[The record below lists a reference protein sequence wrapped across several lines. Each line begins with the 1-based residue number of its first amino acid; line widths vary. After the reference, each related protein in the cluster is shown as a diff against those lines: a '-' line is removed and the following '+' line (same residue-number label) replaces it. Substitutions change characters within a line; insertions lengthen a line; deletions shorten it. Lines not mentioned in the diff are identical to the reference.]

1 MPPIFEKPKTLNELS
16 DYELQNLVSYLAE
29 DWDACGPNPGYS
41 WREFFSESD
50 LGEVPPWFSEWLL
63 NFELEYLASIEDE
76 RAHPM
81 SLCLLKD
88 KSKADVAI
96 FSYSSGEPAE
106 RIGQT
111 SYGMGSLSPDLLW
124 PIVEDF
130 LDREEILPMNFQVH
144 DPDLIR
150 QEKVQAFLER
160 NSTVKS
166 K

>member
-1 MPPIFEKPKTLNELS
+1 MQAMFEKSKRLNELS

-88 KSKADVAI
+88 KARAEVAI
-96 FSYSSGEPAE
+96 FCYSSGEPAE

-111 SYGMGSLSPDLLW
+111 SYGMGSFSTAEPW
-124 PIVEDF
+124 PIVEDV
-130 LDREEILPMNFQVH
+130 LDRWEILPMNFQGH
-144 DPDLIR
+144 DTDLIR

>member
-1 MPPIFEKPKTLNELS
+1 MQAMFEKSKRLNELS

-150 QEKVQAFLER
+150 QEKVQAFLEKKL
-160 NSTVKS
+160 NSKI
-166 K
+166 

>member
-1 MPPIFEKPKTLNELS
+1 MQAMFEKSKRLNELS

-96 FSYSSGEPAE
+96 FSYSSGETAE
-106 RIGQT
+106 RVGES
-111 SYGMGSLSPDLLW
+111 SYAMGSLSPDLLW

>member
-1 MPPIFEKPKTLNELS
+1 MQAMFEKSKRLNELS

-29 DWDACGPNPGYS
+29 DWDACGPNPSYS

-96 FSYSSGEPAE
+96 FSYSSGETAE
-106 RIGQT
+106 RIGQI
-111 SYGMGSLSPDLLW
+111 SYGMGSFSTAELW

>member
-1 MPPIFEKPKTLNELS
+1 MQAMFEKSKRLNELS

-88 KSKADVAI
+88 KARAEVAI
-96 FSYSSGEPAE
+96 FSYASCEPAE
-106 RIGQT
+106 RIGQI
-111 SYGMGSLSPDLLW
+111 SYGMGSFSTAELW